1 VTSGSAVRAIPA
13 RTATPP
19 TAWGRPTGSP
29 KTTTPA
35 MAPTTGSRLRKAP
48 AISGATRACPYANS
62 VNGARVPPTTSP
74 AVARAVPAWAGTAGT
89 PSRIPATGSAATAAA
104 ANWTAVTATG
114 SRPTS
119 IRGCAT
125 TNPADRTSDARTSES
140 PVNVA
145 APPPSAAIPATPV
158 SATANPAHETG
169 PTTLRPSPTAISA
182 TRIGVPPTSRAAWL
196 TLVRAMPAF
205 CNTMTMP

>member
-1 VTSGSAVRAIPA
+1 MPA
-13 RTATPP
+13 STATPP

-29 KTTTPA
+29 KTRTPA
-35 MAPTTGSRLRKAP
+35 TAPTTGSRFRKAP
-48 AISGATRACPYANS
+48 AISGATLACPYANS

-74 AVARAVPAWAGTAGT
+74 VAASTALAWTGAAGT
-89 PSRIPATGSAATAAA
+89 PSRIHATGSAATAAA

-114 SRPTS
+114 SRPES
-119 IRGCAT
+119 SRGCAT
-125 TNPADRTSDARTSES
+125 TNPAESTSDASTSAS
-140 PVNVA
+140 PVRVA

-169 PTTLRPSPTAISA
+169 PTALRPSPTAISA

-205 CNTMTMP
+205 CRTITMP

>member
-1 VTSGSAVRAIPA
+1 
-13 RTATPP
+13 
-19 TAWGRPTGSP
+19 
-29 KTTTPA
+29 

-74 AVARAVPAWAGTAGT
+74 AVARTVPAWVGAAGT
-89 PSRIPATGSAATAAA
+89 PSTIQATGSAATAAA

-119 IRGCAT
+119 IRGWAT
-125 TNPADRTSDARTSES
+125 TNPADSTRDARTSAS

-145 APPPSAAIPATPV
+145 APPPSAAIPATPA

-205 CNTMTMP
+205 CTTMTMP